1 MRRLLFLMGLC
12 ALAPLAHA
20 QIFECVDEGGI
31 KRFTNIVA
39 DAKGCR
45 TLNILP
51 AEAPPPPPPAPAAT
65 TPRPQP
71 QGRSAVRGTPA
82 NFPQVDRATQ
92 QARDN
97 DRRRILEQELGIE
110 HKLLDDAR
118 RELAAE
124 QASSRGEPQRQRLD
138 SYQRRVRVHEDNID
152 NLRRELSRLR

>member
-1 MRRLLFLMGLC
+1 MRRLLYLVGLC

-20 QIFECVDEGGI
+20 QIFECMDEGGI

-39 DAKGCR
+39 DAKGCK

-51 AEAPPPPPPAPAAT
+51 AEPPPPPPPAPAT
-65 TPRPQP
+65 TAPRPQP
-71 QGRSAVRGTPA
+71 QGRAAVRGTPA

-97 DRRRILEQELGIE
+97 DRRRILEQELSIE

-118 RELAAE
+118 REFAAE
-124 QASSRGEPQRQRLD
+124 QASRAEPQRQRVD